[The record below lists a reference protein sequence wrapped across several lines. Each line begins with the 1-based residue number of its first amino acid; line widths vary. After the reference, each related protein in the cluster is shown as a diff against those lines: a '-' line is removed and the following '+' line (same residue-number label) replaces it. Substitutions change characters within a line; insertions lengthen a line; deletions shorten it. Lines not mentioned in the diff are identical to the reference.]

1 MIRGSRLPQPKSL
14 VAAAVSAFVLGLG
27 LPAVAQEK
35 PVVIGGTLGLTGILA
50 EASSDYKA
58 VYERW
63 EKQINDKGGL
73 LGRPVKL
80 IVYNDE
86 STPTVAQ
93 SLYNR
98 LLDQDAVDLVLA
110 PYTTFVGGA
119 IVPIVMAQKKVLF
132 NGGFVG
138 INIFNNAKG

>member
-1 MIRGSRLPQPKSL
+1 MAGEKRSREEETTMRGSGLPRSKAFG
-14 VAAAVSAFVLGLG
+14 AAGISAWVLGLG
-27 LPAVAQEK
+27 LPATAQEK
-35 PVVIGGTLGLTGILA
+35 PIVIGGTLGLTGILA

-98 LLDQDAVDLVLA
+98 LLD
-110 PYTTFVGGA
+110 
-119 IVPIVMAQKKVLF
+119 
-132 NGGFVG
+132 
-138 INIFNNAKG
+138 